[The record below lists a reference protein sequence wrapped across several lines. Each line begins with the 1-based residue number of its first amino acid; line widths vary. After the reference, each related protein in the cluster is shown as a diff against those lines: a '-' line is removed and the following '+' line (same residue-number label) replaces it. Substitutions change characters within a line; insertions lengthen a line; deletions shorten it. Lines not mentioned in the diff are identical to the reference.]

1 LCILVVWGFN
11 IFKLLF
17 TPFTSIYY

>member
-17 TPFTSIYY
+17 TPFKSIYY